1 MTLLAAAQLIANS
14 LRLDAPAPPIEGAVD
29 WAQLLHHADGHSLTP
44 LLYTIWRDSGQ
55 LDRLPP
61 AVCQQM
67 AQAYADNA
75 ARNQNIR
82 QELVELDGLLT
93 GAGVPHLLLKGWSL
107 IETLYPDP
115 TQRVLYDHDF
125 LVPADQAEAGHR
137 ALRAAGFRPLP
148 GKDEW
153 VEKHLPSLWRNNGYE
168 WNGYLFDP
176 LYPRPVELHVRL
188 WEQGWRGLQVNQ
200 LPDPWADAP
209 TRTIAGVPMQCL
221 ADEAMLIHLA
231 MHFAGHLVER
241 EARLNQLLDL
251 ARLAQKTAATLDWEK
266 VLRQAEQAGVSRF
279 VYASLFLA
287 QRVFGSPLPPPS
299 GWQRLEATTPP
310 SFRTW
315 LAGEGARD
323 VLTGDFRRRDRGK
336 DYQLTFLAARSIGE
350 RLGIVRFA
358 ALPPVEQLA
367 AKYKLRRRW
376 LGPLLYPRYVAERV
390 GSYGRGVLRRSKID
404 RRE

>member
-1 MTLLAAAQLIANS
+1 MTLLAIARLIANS
-14 LRLDAPAPPIEGAVD
+14 LRLDAPAPPLEGAVD

-44 LLYTIWRDSGQ
+44 LLYTVWRDTGQ
-55 LDRLPP
+55 LDRIPF
-61 AVCQQM
+61 AFRQRV

-75 ARNQNIR
+75 RRNSYIR
-82 QELVELDGLLT
+82 QELLELDGLLT

-107 IETLYPDP
+107 IENLYPDP
-115 TQRVLYDHDF
+115 AQRVLYDHDF
-125 LVPADQAEAGHR
+125 LVPADRAERGHH

-153 VEKHLPSLWRNNGYE
+153 VEKHLPALWRNDGYE

-188 WEQGWRGLQVNQ
+188 WEQGWRGLQVRQ
-200 LPDPWADAP
+200 LPNPWADAP
-209 TRTIAGVPMQCL
+209 TQIIAGVPMQCL
-221 ADEAMLIHLA
+221 ADEDMLIHLA

-251 ARLAQKTAATLDWEK
+251 ARLAQKTATTLDWEK
-266 VLRQAEQAGVSRF
+266 ALHQAEQAGVSRF

-287 QRVFGSPLPPPS
+287 RQVFGSLLPPPAL
-299 GWQRLEATTPP
+299 WQRLAAATP
-310 SFRTW
+310 SNFRAW
-315 LAGEGARD
+315 LAGDGAAD
-323 VLTGDFRRRDRGK
+323 VLSGDFRRRDRGK
-336 DYQLTFLAARSIGE
+336 DYRLTFLAARSMGE

-358 ALPPVEQLA
+358 AFPPLGQLA

-376 LGPLLYPRYVAERV
+376 LGPLLYPRYVVERA
-390 GSYGRGVLRRSKID
+390 GSYGREVLRSGK
-404 RRE
+404 RREE